1 MPADRPDPPPL
12 DPARLPSLDLLN
24 GAHDFPGPYVFKVI
38 GADDRSFAARVV
50 SLIRDELELDED
62 PEFSIRRTA
71 SGRHL
76 AVTLEP
82 TVPDAQTVVDLY
94 QLIYRLD
101 GLVMVL

>member
-1 MPADRPDPPPL
+1 MSV
-12 DPARLPSLDLLN
+12 PSIELLESTH
-24 GAHDFPGPYVFKVI
+24 AFPGVYVFKVI

-62 PEFSIRRTA
+62 PPFSINRTT

-76 AVTLEP
+76 AVTVEP
-82 TVPDAQTVVDLY
+82 VVSQARQILD
-94 QLIYRLD
+94 IYEGIRELD